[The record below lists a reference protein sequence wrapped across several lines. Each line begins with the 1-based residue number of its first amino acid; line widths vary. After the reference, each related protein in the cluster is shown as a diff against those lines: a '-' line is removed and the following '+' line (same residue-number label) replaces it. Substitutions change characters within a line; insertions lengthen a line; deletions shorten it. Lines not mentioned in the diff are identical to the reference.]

1 MADMIIKYTNME
13 DLRRQASELASAV
26 QALATLFEKGAIR
39 LSRDDQVAHLKT
51 LHSIVL
57 QKEEWAR
64 SQEMS
69 ANTGYNMAS
78 AVGSL
83 FRLGAGLIT
92 STSENRTIQAI
103 SQQLLAGPTREE
115 PPFGTVLIRVGPR
128 GVPRD
133 VDVINISS
141 LARESK
147 RDEHGIADKLLAD
160 GNLLF
165 TAKAFSSLIDRL
177 ADGIIKGGLSL
188 PIPVKRVR
196 EIQGTPLLLLSSK
209 SEG

>member
-1 MADMIIKYTNME
+1 MIIKYTNLE

-26 QALATLFEKGAIR
+26 QALATLFEEGAIR
-39 LSRDDQVAHLKT
+39 LSREDQVARLKT
-51 LHSIVL
+51 LRSGVL
-57 QKEEWAR
+57 QKVERVR
-64 SQEMS
+64 SQEMA
-69 ANTGYNMAS
+69 ANTGHNMAS

-92 STSENRTIQAI
+92 STSENRTMQAI
-103 SQQLLAGPTREE
+103 SQQLLAGPTAEE
-115 PPFGTVLIRVGPR
+115 PPFGTILISVGPG
-128 GVPRD
+128 GVPGD

-147 RDEHGIADKLLAD
+147 RDEHDITDKLLAD

-165 TAKAFSSLIDRL
+165 TAKAFFSLIDRL
-177 ADGIIKGGLSL
+177 TDGILKGGLSL

-196 EIQGTPLLLLSSK
+196 EIQGMPLLLLGSK